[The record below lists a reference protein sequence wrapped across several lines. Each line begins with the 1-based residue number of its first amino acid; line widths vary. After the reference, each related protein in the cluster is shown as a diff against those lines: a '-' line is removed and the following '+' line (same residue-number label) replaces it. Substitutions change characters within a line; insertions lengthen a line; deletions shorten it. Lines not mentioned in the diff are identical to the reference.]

1 MNLLMRMLQGR
12 LQNCHFV
19 MEKSNESI
27 KVSDKVYEN
36 VVDYALTVQSQHL
49 NQVMKALTVITVMI
63 IPFNIVSGFFGMNV

>member
-1 MNLLMRMLQGR
+1 
-12 LQNCHFV
+12 